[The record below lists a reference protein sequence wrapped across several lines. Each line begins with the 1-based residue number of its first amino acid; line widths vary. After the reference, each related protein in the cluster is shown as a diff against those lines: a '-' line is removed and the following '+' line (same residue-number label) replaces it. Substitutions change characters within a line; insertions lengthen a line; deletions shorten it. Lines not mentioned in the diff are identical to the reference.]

1 MIPPDNNP
9 PFRPSF
15 GASPPLKL
23 GGRDF
28 EVNSFLYGLY
38 GGVGSMQRV
47 VLISGARGI
56 GKTVLLNEFED
67 TARSMGWIVL
77 RAYPDAH
84 MVEHLRDSA
93 IPPEA
98 LAALDYAPRDG
109 RRISGVSVAGIG
121 SIKVDA
127 PPPADTPPLPPTLIS
142 RLRALARAAHAH
154 EAGILLTLDEI
165 QAVDVNQLSE
175 LATAVQ
181 DLVRDDADI
190 AFASAGL
197 TFGIDALLKHPPGTT
212 FMRRAHRLE
221 LAPPL
226 TDEVVARVLT
236 ETAESGGRRFTESAL
251 SRAVELVH
259 GYPYLIQL
267 VGALAWTKASIAGTT
282 VMTDKHVTELAPE
295 IVQHMGNQVHAIALK
310 TTTDREHE
318 FLSAMAQCDTDQL
331 GAIPPIAAIAQ
342 RLGKTTKALS
352 MVRRGLID
360 KELITPA
367 RYGALRFALPPYFQ
381 DYLLMQTHR

>member
-1 MIPPDNNP
+1 MIPDNN

-15 GASPPLKL
+15 GASPLKL

-77 RAYPDAH
+77 RAYPDTH

-93 IPPEA
+93 IPEA

-127 PPPADTPPLPPTLIS
+127 PPPADTPLPTLIS
-142 RLRALARAAHAH
+142 RLRALARAARAH
-154 EAGILLTLDEI
+154 ETGVLLTLDEI

-197 TFGIDALLKHPPGTT
+197 TFGIDALLEHPGTT

-221 LAPPL
+221 LAPL
-226 TDEVVARVLT
+226 TDKVVARVLT
-236 ETAESGGRRFTESAL
+236 ETASSGGRRFTESAL
-251 SRAVELVH
+251 SHAVELVH

-282 VMTDKHVTELAPE
+282 VITDEHVTELAPE

-318 FLSAMAQCDTDQL
+318 FLSAMAQCDADQL
-331 GAIPPIAAIAQ
+331 GAIPIAAIAQ

-367 RYGALRFALPPYFQ
+367 RYGALRFVLPYFQ